1 MVVVMWYTGCVCCNG
16 CVAQNW
22 LWLCGIVS
30 LVVVFAVMVMWYTGW
45 LIPLFIVSELVVV
58 MWYSFFGGCVCCNG
72 YVVYW
77 LVDSLVYSPPK
88 LQYVESYC

>member
-45 LIPLFIVSELVVV
+45 LIPLFIVHQSCNLWNLTVELCS
-58 MWYSFFGGCVCCNG
+58 WN
-72 YVVYW
+72 
-77 LVDSLVYSPPK
+77 P
-88 LQYVESYC
+88 YCLGL